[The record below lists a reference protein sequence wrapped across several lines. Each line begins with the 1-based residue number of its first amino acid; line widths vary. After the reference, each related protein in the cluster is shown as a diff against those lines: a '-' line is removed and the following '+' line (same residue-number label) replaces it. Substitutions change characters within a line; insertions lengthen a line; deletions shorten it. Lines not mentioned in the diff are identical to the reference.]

1 MKNKTNA
8 RRSGIVIKKSD
19 VFSTDRQLPI
29 ECVFADMSE
38 RLLKIQRDLIMPAL
52 IFEEYKIQ
60 NTITFFGASRILSET
75 AAKDELEKVKRNT
88 RAKDYAKKLKRA
100 KIAVSMS
107 KYYTAAET
115 LAKRLQEWVNISNVP
130 EEDKFHIMTGGGPG
144 IMEAV
149 NRGTFMA
156 GGTCVGAT
164 ISIGSEV
171 RNEYVNKGV
180 WFNFNYF
187 LMRKFWLLFFAKAIV
202 VFPGGMGTLDE
213 MFEVLTLI
221 KTRKAHGKIPMLLF
235 GKAFW
240 QKIINFNALL
250 ETGVIDECDLE
261 LIKFADTVDEAYKY
275 IISIIKK

>member
-1 MKNKTNA
+1 MKKNA
-8 RRSGIVIKKSD
+8 RRAGDIIKKSD
-19 VFSTDRQLPI
+19 VFSTDRQLPF

-38 RLLKIQRDLIMPAL
+38 RLLKIQRDLLMPAV
-52 IFEEYKIQ
+52 IFEKNKIQ

-75 AAKDELEKVKRNT
+75 AAKDELERIKKNP
-88 RAKDYAKKLKRA
+88 RAKDYAKKLKAA
-100 KIAVSMS
+100 KSAVAMS
-107 KYYTAAET
+107 KYYTAAEE

-156 GGTCVGAT
+156 GGTTVGAT

-171 RNEYVNKGV
+171 RNEYVDKGV

-213 MFEVLTLI
+213 LFEVLTLI

-235 GKAFW
+235 GEAFW
-240 QKIINFNALL
+240 RKIINFNALL
-250 ETGVIDECDLE
+250 ETGVVDECDLE
-261 LIKFADTVDEAYKY
+261 LFKFADTVDEAYKY